1 MMKNLLNLT
10 NRYYAALINL
20 VLNYI
25 FVSMIVKVICGK
37 KKENINNSS
46 NSFLVLHYCT
56 HIYLLFILYSVGLH
70 KTHGAVLRQE
80 PYSIRLSYKLCYRCI
95 L

>member
-10 NRYYAALINL
+10 NRYYAALKFSFKL
-20 VLNYI
+20 YI
-25 FVSMIVKVICGK
+25 CKHDCKSNMWQ
-37 KKENINNSS
+37 KKENIINSS